1 MSAVLK
7 PPSISA
13 EDYLTHERSALSKS
27 EFHDGQIIAMT
38 GSSRKH
44 NVIALNIAADLRSQL
59 KKRPC
64 ETYINDMRVKALNAN
79 NYYYPDIA
87 VVCGTPQFAEDAYMD
102 TLLNPS
108 VIIEVLSPS
117 TEAYDRGEKFAR
129 YRKIDSLQ
137 AYVLVAQDQVM
148 IERYERLGDVWQLT
162 ETVDLNGSV
171 NLACIGCTLSLA
183 EIYDK
188 VFDGEDRGA

>member
-1 MSAVLK
+1 MSAVLN
-7 PPSISA
+7 PPRISA
-13 EDYLTHERSALSKS
+13 EDYLTHERSAVTKS

-44 NVIALNIAADLRSQL
+44 NLITVNISREMSIQL

-64 ETYINDMRVKALNAN
+64 EVYINDMRVKAVNAN

-108 VIIEVLSPS
+108 VIIEVLSAS
-117 TEAYDRGEKFAR
+117 TEAYDRGEKFSR

-137 AYVLVAQDQVM
+137 AYVLVAQDQAM

-171 NLACIGCTLSLA
+171 NLSCIDCTLSLA
-183 EIYDK
+183 EVYDK
-188 VFDGEDRGA
+188 VFDG